1 MATQADRIPKSTGFA
16 TTTTDAIW
24 LGPTQ
29 QAGLTHLCAE
39 TQIKT
44 LIGPSSCG
52 KTTLLQHFEHH
63 LDDAKTLHIPG
74 PVTEATEVLS
84 ALLKAASLE
93 VTGLTENEQRNL
105 LKVFI
110 ERQGLLGT
118 RIIVCADDVAG
129 FSDEAWRELES
140 LLVLKASRKHLVEL
154 AIVGTHDDETNSC
167 LNRVVGT
174 GSTSAVE
181 AIRYLSPPNDDD
193 IRRYIGWKL
202 EQLNIQATFSD
213 EAYGRIYDLS
223 ENRFAA
229 VNDLCDT
236 IISSSGIG
244 SNVSFGAD
252 AVDRAADFLAESS
265 AADDPAELAADLAA
279 NAEFPN
285 RLVISR
291 NGKLVRVV
299 PLDRRLLIGR
309 GENSDLKLAS
319 QYLSRHH
326 AMISS
331 TGDGRFIIVDLNSSN
346 GVAVNGERVR
356 RCILQNGDTV
366 ALAQYRLK
374 FENRA
379 DNEVAAAAAN

>member
-1 MATQADRIPKSTGFA
+1 MAIQAERIPRSTGFA
-16 TTTTDAIW
+16 ATTTDAIW

-29 QAGLTHLCAE
+29 QAGLTHLCAD

-52 KTTLLQHFEHH
+52 KTTLLHHFQHH
-63 LDDAKTLHIPG
+63 LDDAQALHIPG
-74 PVTEATEVLS
+74 PVTEASEVLS
-84 ALLKAASLE
+84 ALLVAASLE
-93 VTGLTENEQRNL
+93 VSGLTESEQRNL
-105 LKVFI
+105 LRVFI

-140 LLVLKASRKHLVEL
+140 LLVLKTSRKHLVEL
-154 AIVGTHDDETNSC
+154 AIVGTDDDASGSC
-167 LNRVVGT
+167 LSRVVAT

-181 AIRYLSPPNDDD
+181 AIRYLSPPSDDD
-193 IRRYIGWKL
+193 IRRYIAWKL
-202 EQLNIQATFSD
+202 DQLSIQATFTD

-229 VNDLCDT
+229 VNELCDT
-236 IISSSGIG
+236 IIAAPSADGQSGFD
-244 SNVSFGAD
+244 VD
-252 AVDRAADFLAESS
+252 AVDRAAEFLAESPT
-265 AADDPAELAADLAA
+265 DEDC
-279 NAEFPN
+279 PN
-285 RLVISR
+285 RLVISC
-291 NGKLVRVV
+291 NEKLLRIVN
-299 PLDRRLLIGR
+299 LDRRLLIGR
-309 GENSDLKLAS
+309 GKNSDLKLES

-331 TGDGRFIIVDLNSSN
+331 TGDGRFMIVDLNSSN
-346 GVAVNGERVR
+346 GVEVNGKRVR

-374 FENRA
+374 FENME
-379 DNEVAAAAAN
+379 DIPINIAATN